1 MAKESLKR
9 RRFIIRKKRKR
20 REKIKKLKEKYLEAK
35 SKEEKEEIIKKALKI
50 NPNLN
55 SDYFENLT

>member
-1 MAKESLKR
+1 MAKKSPR
-9 RRFIIRKKRKR
+9 RRKFIIKLKRKR
-20 REKIKKLKEKYLEAK
+20 KEKIRKLKEKYLNAK